1 MKKLLISLPLLLLSL
16 MAFAQTKTTSPAAS
30 TAIASVIEAVT
41 GKQFLPDTAYAAL
54 SEEDETLLAK
64 EPIANWS
71 LLQESKDMV
80 YSNLVIGTRSY
91 QLIVVRPSKT
101 GIPIATLLRFIT
113 AKSKPEPIAR
123 GTLQAK
129 ADEKP
134 KKEEKPK

>member
-1 MKKLLISLPLLLLSL
+1 MKQLRNLLPLLLIGTL
-16 MAFAQTKTTSPAAS
+16 AVAQTKTTSPATS
-30 TAIASVIEAVT
+30 TAIVSVIEAVT
-41 GKQFLPDTAYAAL
+41 GKHFLPDTAYAAL

-64 EPIANWS
+64 EPVANWS

-101 GIPIATLLRFIT
+101 GIPIATLLRFVT

-129 ADEKP
+129 
-134 KKEEKPK
+134 EEKPK